1 MGEDHSSP
9 IIKINERK
17 FIMKDFYTEFEL
29 NGKNYI
35 LCFDLNVM
43 EAIQEEYGTIE
54 KWSNLTNGTGS
65 GEADAKA
72 ILFGFTEMLNEG
84 IDIMNEKNGTNE
96 KPLTRKQVGRILTQ
110 YGMNNVA
117 AKLSE
122 TISAAG
128 KDEEKNV

>member
-1 MGEDHSSP
+1 
-9 IIKINERK
+9 
-17 FIMKDFYTEFEL
+17 MKDFYTEFEL
-29 NGKNYI
+29 NGKKYT

-43 EAIQEEYGTIE
+43 EAIQAEYKTIE
-54 KWSNLTNGTGS
+54 NWSNLTNGAET

-84 IDIMNEKNGTNE
+84 IDIMNEKNGTDE
-96 KPLTRKQVGRILTQ
+96 KPLTRKQVGRLLTQ
-110 YGMNNVA
+110 YGMENVA
-117 AKLSE
+117 SKIAE